1 MQTPMATYKG
11 KIKTKSRK
19 LMSTITVLSIF
30 LIFSSYIEDYMV
42 KPKLELLF
50 DPIFW
55 HGHILTIKLQS
66 LCLNLLLW

>member
-1 MQTPMATYKG
+1 MQTPMATYRG

-19 LMSTITVLSIF
+19 LMSAITVISIF
-30 LIFSSYIEDYMV
+30 LIFSSYIEDSIV

-55 HGHILTIKLQS
+55 HDKILTNEL
-66 LCLNLLLW
+66 